1 MYIFRVNK
9 MNIKL
14 LKSAL
19 RFWQEIAFIVV
30 FGILVIGI
38 TMNIS
43 ASFQFGINIVFYG
56 IFVSILVI
64 LIGQFFWKN
73 LILAMILA
81 PILAFG
87 SVWGIMAALSDF
99 GKIPAG
105 DTKTFV
111 GYSLI
116 TLFCIGLTIAAITM
130 PKKYLK
136 Q

>member
-1 MYIFRVNK
+1 MEITK
-9 MNIKL
+9 
-14 LKSAL
+14 LKSAVK
-19 RFWQEIAFIVV
+19 FWQEIAFIVV
-30 FGILVIGI
+30 IGIYVFGI

-43 ASFQFGINIVFYG
+43 VSFQYGVNILFYG
-56 IFVSILVI
+56 IFVSLLVV

-81 PILAFG
+81 PILALG
-87 SVWGIMAALSDF
+87 AVWGILAALSDF

-105 DTKTFV
+105 DTKAFV

-136 Q
+136 R